1 MTKNLIN
8 LLAKEQVFPI
18 IRKKDP
24 QQVVDIA
31 HALIDGGIKILEIN
45 VENPTIYSAIEEISK
60 EVTVCAGGIITT
72 LQAESAIDAGAKIL
86 SSPIFHMNLVKL
98 SKNKQIPF
106 IAGASTANEAYD
118 AWKVRV
124 PLIKLYPIKALG
136 GALYVED
143 LLRPMP
149 FLNVLAQ
156 GNVKLS
162 EVTSYIKAGAMAV
175 GVGRDFYEGCSFA
188 EISKRAEYILKELK
202 G

>member
-18 IRKKDP
+18 IRKKNP
-24 QQVVDIA
+24 QEVVDIA

-45 VENPTIYSAIEEISK
+45 VENPKIYSAIEEISK
-60 EVTVCAGGIITT
+60 EITVCAGGIITS
-72 LQAESAIDAGAKIL
+72 LQAESALAAGAEIL
-86 SSPIFHMNLVKL
+86 SSPIFHMNLVKF
-98 SKNKQIPF
+98 SKDKQIPF

-124 PLIKLYPIKALG
+124 PLIKLYP
-136 GALYVED
+136 
-143 LLRPMP
+143 RPMP

-156 GNVKLS
+156 GNVKLN
-162 EVTSYIKAGAMAV
+162 EVTSYIKAGALAV
-175 GVGRDFYEGCSFA
+175 GVGRDFYEGCSYK
-188 EISKRAEYILKELK
+188 EISKRAERIIKELK

>member
-8 LLAKEQVFPI
+8 LLAKEKVFPI
-18 IRKKDP
+18 IRKKNP
-24 QQVVDIA
+24 QEVLDIA
-31 HALIDGGIKILEIN
+31 HALIDGGIQVLEIN
-45 VENPTIYSAIEEISK
+45 VENPK
-60 EVTVCAGGIITT
+60 ITA
-72 LQAESAIDAGAKIL
+72 LQSGAAIL

-98 SKNKQIPF
+98 SKDKQVPF

-118 AWKVRV
+118 AWKARV
-124 PLIKLYPIKALG
+124 PLIKLYPITALG

-149 FLNVLAQ
+149 FLNVMAQ

-162 EVTSYIKAGAMAV
+162 EVPAYIKAGALAV
-175 GVGRDFYEGCSFA
+175 GVGRNFYEGYSFN
-188 EISKRAEYILKELK
+188 EISKRAANIIKELK

>member
-1 MTKNLIN
+1 M
-8 LLAKEQVFPI
+8 
-18 IRKKDP
+18 
-24 QQVVDIA
+24 
-31 HALIDGGIKILEIN
+31 
-45 VENPTIYSAIEEISK
+45 ENPKIYSAIEEISK
-60 EVTVCAGGIITT
+60 EITVCAGGIITS
-72 LQAESAIDAGAKIL
+72 LQAESALAAGAEIL
-86 SSPIFHMNLVKL
+86 SSPIFHMNLVKF
-98 SKNKQIPF
+98 SKDKQIPF

-156 GNVKLS
+156 GNVKLN
-162 EVTSYIKAGAMAV
+162 EVTSYIKAGALAV
-175 GVGRDFYEGCSFA
+175 GVGRDFYEGCSYK
-188 EISKRAEYILKELK
+188 EISKRAERIIKELK